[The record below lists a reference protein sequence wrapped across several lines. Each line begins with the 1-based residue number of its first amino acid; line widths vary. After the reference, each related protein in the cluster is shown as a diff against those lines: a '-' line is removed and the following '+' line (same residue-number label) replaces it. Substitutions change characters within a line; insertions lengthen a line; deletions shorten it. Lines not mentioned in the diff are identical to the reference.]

1 MSSPA
6 KLLIAIALVLASAA
20 CRKDVRGAD
29 LPAQGAVVVPEVVTV
44 VRERYVRIRPE
55 LTAQH
60 PIAEG
65 PLSQCPDVAA
75 ARKAELQKANAKLR
89 EIAGVQG
96 TEVKP

>member
-1 MSSPA
+1 MPSLA
-6 KLLIAIALVLASAA
+6 KLLILAMLVLGSAA

-29 LPAQGAVVVPEVVTV
+29 IPAQGAVVVPEVVTV

-65 PLSQCPDVAA
+65 PLAQCPDVAA
-75 ARKAELQKANAKLR
+75 ARKAELQKANAKLG

>member
-1 MSSPA
+1 MSSTS
-6 KLLIAIALVLASAA
+6 KLLTACVLVLAFAGCSKQV
-20 CRKDVRGAD
+20 RKPD
-29 LPAQGAVVVPEVVTV
+29 LPPVGAVVVPEVVTV

-75 ARKAELQKANAKLR
+75 ARKAELQKANAKLG